1 MDIEV
6 IEKFLIEECGYKSIN
21 DAIKNTPRINIYAFV
36 GEVNKINIKD
46 KE

>member
-1 MDIEV
+1 MDMEV

-36 GEVNKINIKD
+36 GEVERIYIKE
-46 KE
+46 K